1 LLSFYVYICTHNLC
15 NVKNVTLSLPED
27 LLLKSREYA
36 ERHGASLNELI
47 RTLLRQTVCP
57 PEQDPIQKLIDH
69 SQRLAVDTDTTDW
82 KWDRAALYD
91 RKIFS

>member
-1 LLSFYVYICTHNLC
+1 MCGL
-15 NVKNVTLSLPED
+15 KNVTLSLPED

-36 ERHGASLNELI
+36 ERHGTSLNELI

-69 SQRLAVDTDTTDW
+69 SQRLAAATTDW
-82 KWDRAALYD
+82 KWDR
-91 RKIFS
+91 KP